1 MCGLCTNA
9 AEKFKEANMENT
21 DSEFGLQGG
30 ILTEMSLFDLATD
43 VDWHRAKKDQPLFTA
58 EQVQRIAQGVK
69 DGDFGPDDIVTQNIS
84 GDVNENI
91 IEIREKKEAEIIRK
105 WKLGMDNRK
114 EFQYPDGLMSQDV
127 YNVVEMI
134 AGVSD
139 NSDMYLCTSGTRCWV
154 CSNIVVNHKEQLT
167 QVDGYELVGQGG
179 IYQLRKDSTYSQHL
193 LQDDA
198 NVQNLKV
205 RFPNRQSA
213 NFKDL
218 LSMMKA
224 LDEVTPS
231 TEEPF
236 STNENTCWTFRRFAD
251 MQLGEHMD
259 RIMFGIACSSKMFMG
274 EETARSRARR
284 LETERKS
291 TMQKGPETI
300 YNFCIQILNLRASFA
315 AELKNRMRGVPI
327 LMMAVDR
334 STRLDGYISAILPG
348 SFLMVKSDVYKKL
361 AVVRRDT
368 EDPGRYHYNIAR
380 IYHDPSSIDTEDKS
394 IEPVPLKELCTTIR
408 KRMNQYHPNRQ
419 NQRMKVKGHDTTF
432 MSLYDLAKS
441 RDWQIIDEGAINDGH
456 IRIEYSTPLNTIS
469 KDAEVMYDAQKI
481 MTPEELQRTS
491 QGNTTAQGFA
501 RNIMNAGRS
510 LGTGYML
517 YKASPYISS
526 GLDAFSGA
534 AADYW
539 GPAANAAPTMA
550 PVPAPATIA
559 TAATKI
565 LPAMPAPATA
575 AAQMTATSAATA
587 MPEATGSVLA
597 TYAPIAAYTIGAIA
611 ATAVIA
617 AGVNYVHKGGK
628 PGKMIESASSWFGD
642 FVQRWIGG
650 SEDERYEAARK
661 ATNEYLKKA
670 NTVNT
675 ELSKLGISVMFPA
688 EVHPSEKRDEFVIRC
703 QKENFF
709 KEDGDVGKSV
719 KESDFRAAFH
729 NMAYVLT
736 IYEIVQKGDLLWSII
751 QSGDPCQEAENI
763 FKQMYEITCQLVV
776 DTKVNAPSFGHM
788 LV

>member
-9 AEKFKEANMENT
+9 AERFKEANMENT

-43 VDWHRAKKDQPLFTA
+43 ADWYKAKKDQPLFTA

-69 DGDFGPDDIVTQNIS
+69 DGDFGPGDIVTQNIS

-114 EFQYPDGLMSQDV
+114 EFQYPDELMPQDV
-127 YNVVEMI
+127 YNVVGMI

-179 IYQLRKDSTYSQHL
+179 IYQMRKDSTYSQHL

-231 TEEPF
+231 TEESFP
-236 STNENTCWTFRRFAD
+236 TNEDTCWTFRRFAD
-251 MQLGEHMD
+251 MQLEEHMD
-259 RIMFGIACSSKMFMG
+259 RIMFGIACSSKVFMG
-274 EETARSRARR
+274 EEIARSRAQRLARKRR
-284 LETERKS
+284 S
-291 TMQKGPETI
+291 TMQKGAETI

-315 AELKNRMRGVPI
+315 ADLKNRMRGVPI
-327 LMMAVDR
+327 FRMTVDR
-334 STRLDGYISAILPG
+334 SMRLEGYISAILPG

-368 EDPGRYHYNIAR
+368 ENTGRYHYNIAR
-380 IYHDPSSIDTEDKS
+380 IYHDPSSIDIDPEDRS
-394 IEPVPLKELCTTIR
+394 SSEPVPLKELCTTIR

-469 KDAEVMYDAQKI
+469 KDDEVMYDAQKI

-491 QGNTTAQGFA
+491 QGGEGTKSIARTSLNLGSKAIGTGGMAGAGIGGYYAAQGA
-501 RNIMNAGRS
+501 YSAVQ
-510 LGTGYML
+510 
-517 YKASPYISS
+517 
-526 GLDAFSGA
+526 A
-534 AADYW
+534 AASSYL
-539 GPAANAAPTMA
+539 
-550 PVPAPATIA
+550 
-559 TAATKI
+559 
-565 LPAMPAPATA
+565 LPAQVSADPWANRVMFDGTREA
-575 AAQMTATSAATA
+575 AAWGASAMTAGASGVAA
-587 MPEATGSVLA
+587 V
-597 TYAPIAAYTIGAIA
+597 APIIA
-611 ATAVIA
+611 AAVVA
-617 AGVNYVHKGGK
+617 AGALAVAGMWYHGAV
-628 PGKMIESASSWFGD
+628 ESDTSKKERERVASWFGNMSKWV
-642 FVQRWIGG
+642 FGG
-650 SEDERYEAARK
+650 GDEDKEKAARNAKIEYERK
-661 ATNEYLKKA
+661 AA
-670 NTVNT
+670 SVNVQ
-675 ELSKLGISVMFPA
+675 LSSLDISVVFPA
-688 EVHPSEKRDEFVIRC
+688 EVHKSERREGFVREC
-703 QKENFF
+703 ATNSFFNENTDN
-709 KEDGDVGKSV
+709 KHPESV
-719 KESDFRAAFH
+719 KEEEFRAAFH

-736 IYEIVQKGDLLWSII
+736 IYQIVQKGDLLWSII
-751 QSGDPCQEAENI
+751 QGGDPCQEAESI
-763 FKQMYEITCQLVV
+763 FNQMYEITCQLVV
-776 DTKVNAPSFGHM
+776 DTKTDAPSFGHM